1 MKNKS
6 FPTFE
11 QDISVTVR
19 KVALLLI
26 LAASTGC
33 TTLDSA
39 CAHEAEDKPSNKPA
53 MTPALKKHPV
63 LKVRPFEPALI
74 KPNSSVFKKLNGMLK
89 MPSVYKAIDS
99 SYENAEFTV
108 VQEFCHQAR
117 GQTPLAVE
125 KLGNEPF
132 LKSGESPC
140 QPTKIDGNE
149 DWLYIFGTTP
159 IFARLVF
166 KNGICNE
173 SWANSYYRDPWY
185 VSWYM
190 DRRGSQLNQF
200 AVGKTIAEIV
210 DREGTPCDSIPNVAP
225 TWCTS
230 DGLTDFWRNLKIK
243 QGTLVYQTGSIS
255 FSNLT
260 FKDSICVEVSDSI
273 RSGRRENS
281 RFPFRMPPRE

>member
-1 MKNKS
+1 VKNKF

-11 QDISVTVR
+11 QDISATVR

-39 CAHEAEDKPSNKPA
+39 CAQEAEDKPANKPA
-53 MTPALKKHPV
+53 MTPSLKKHPV

-108 VQEFCHQAR
+108 VQEFCDQAR
-117 GQTPLAVE
+117 GQTTHAVE

-132 LKSGESPC
+132 LKGGESPC
-140 QPTKIDGNE
+140 QPTRIAGNE

-166 KNGICNE
+166 KNGICTE
-173 SWANSYYRDPWY
+173 SWANFYYNDPWY
-185 VSWYM
+185 TRWFLNW
-190 DRRGSQLNQF
+190 RGSQIDQF

-210 DREGTPCDSIPNVAP
+210 DREGTPDDSSPYVIATGSTPAEV
-225 TWCTS
+225 
-230 DGLTDFWRNLKIK
+230 TDFWKNLKIK
-243 QGTLVYQTGSIS
+243 QGTLVYETGSSICTV
-255 FSNLT
+255 LR
-260 FKDSICVEVSDSI
+260 FKDSVCVELGGSF
-273 RSGRRENS
+273 RTGRHEHS
-281 RFPFRMPPRE
+281 RLPFRMPPRE